1 MVAREDRYNALV
13 VDPEVEERMRLKQAA
28 VSVYHFNDVYLLP
41 DLRSALERLQS
52 QARYD
57 VVFVS
62 QNFSEV
68 EITDFI
74 KRGKLAAGG
83 NDAAYVLLLHAAED
97 ESAKVAAGVMLGADG
112 VLMEPYSVDSLV
124 EITQL
129 AARVKRENT
138 LARERAAIT
147 FLVKDIIKQIDRL
160 AAIRACNFD
169 VGRVLKQLREMC
181 SVFRNFDEDS
191 EKVYFEI
198 MIDLFE
204 NCPVPPPSPF
214 IRYKGASQ
222 RVKKMMEKKLL
233 ESIGAADPEE
243 K

>member
-74 KRGKLAAGG
+74 KRGISCRWETTRRMFGLSRSG
-83 NDAAYVLLLHAAED
+83 N

-112 VLMEPYSVDSLV
+112 VLMEPYSVTPWSDNATGGS
-124 EITQL
+124 
-129 AARVKRENT
+129 VKRGEHAGPRTCSHNV
-138 LARERAAIT
+138 LI
-147 FLVKDIIKQIDRL
+147 KDIIKQIDRL

-169 VGRVLKQLREMC
+169 VSRVPEA
-181 SVFRNFDEDS
+181 
-191 EKVYFEI
+191 
-198 MIDLFE
+198 
-204 NCPVPPPSPF
+204 
-214 IRYKGASQ
+214 ASKCASLGTSTKIQ
-222 RVKKMMEKKLL
+222 KK
-233 ESIGAADPEE
+233 SILNYD
-243 K
+243 